1 MSTPFLSIVIP
12 SFNQGEYIEETIQ
25 SILSQSHS
33 DVEILII
40 DGGST
45 DQTVEIIKKY
55 QEHIAYWQSQK
66 DNGQSDA
73 INQGF
78 KRAKGEFVTWLNSDD
93 VLLPNSIS
101 HIVEFIKK
109 NKSYNFFLGNV
120 VWMNKEGYIIQS
132 HKVEPENR
140 YWNSRYL
147 LSNGGPSAF
156 IRKTTLDEIGDLRN
170 DFFYMMDTELWY
182 RLIATGNYFKR
193 IPFYVWGLRLHENAK
208 MSGHNF
214 KDSPLADPNH
224 PSWIKKRRESSFIT
238 ATYPINKNLAP
249 LWRILK
255 IFSLSAISRLTD
267 KHIIGKHY
275 SQV

>member
-1 MSTPFLSIVIP
+1 MSTPLLSIVIP
-12 SFNQGEYIEETIQ
+12 SFNQGEYIEETIK
-25 SILSQSHS
+25 SILDQPHN
-33 DVEILII
+33 DVEILIL

-55 QEHIAYWQSQK
+55 QEHIAYWQSKK

-93 VLLPNSIS
+93 VLLPNSIT
-101 HIVEFIKK
+101 HILEFIKK
-109 NKSYNFFLGNV
+109 NKSDNFFLGNV
-120 VWMNKEGYIIQS
+120 VWMNKEGNVIQS
-132 HKVEPENR
+132 YKVEPENR

-156 IRKTTLDEIGDLRN
+156 IRKTTLEQIGYLRE
-170 DFFYMMDTELWY
+170 DFFYMMDTDLWY

-193 IPFYVWGLRLHENAK
+193 IPIYVWGLRLHEKAK

-214 KDSPLADPNH
+214 NDSPLANPNH
-224 PSWIKKRRESSFIT
+224 PSWIKKRHESNFINEN
-238 ATYPINKNLAP
+238 YPINKNQATI
-249 LWRILK
+249 WRFLK
-255 IFSLSAISRLTD
+255 LFSRSAISRLTD
-267 KHIIGKHY
+267 KHLIGKHY
-275 SQV
+275 SQL